1 MSEDKVKKQ
10 KTVKLNKKGRP
21 KTHHLRVFFL
31 CLLAALVVVTF
42 GYIYLQPTLAIN
54 GFKRSIISG
63 KATGSPVPV
72 NTMATVP
79 DIASPG
85 TTTTVM
91 TTGNQDTLYSGA
103 WLDLRQGPLV
113 LTVPD
118 MGDRYYAIQFSN
130 PKDGRASNYVGSRAT
145 GNKAGTYLLTGP
157 GYSGDVPTGMTQVS
171 MPNNQMLLLARVY
184 VADEADVPAVRAL
197 SEQITLTPLG
207 TQ

>member
-1 MSEDKVKKQ
+1 MSEQDTKKQ
-10 KTVKLNKKGRP
+10 KPIKLNKKGRP

-42 GYIYLQPTLAIN
+42 AYVYLQPTLAIN
-54 GFKRSIISG
+54 GFKKSIISG
-63 KATGSPVPV
+63 KATGAPVPV

-103 WLDLRQGPLV
+103 WLDLRKGPLV

-118 MGDRYYAIQFSN
+118 MGERYYAIQFSN
-130 PKDGRASNYVGSRAT
+130 PKDGRASNYVGSRTT

-157 GYSGDVPTGMTQVS
+157 GYKGDIPPNMTQIS
-171 MPNNQMLLLARVY
+171 LPNNQMLLLARVF
-184 VADEADVPAVRAL
+184 VANPADVPTVRAL
-197 SEQITLTPLG
+197 SEQITLNALG
-207 TQ
+207 T